1 MKKQQIP
8 FDFSKWGQ
16 EGISVDDICGR
27 LVIRLYENPIKDE
40 FYGIA
45 HDGSVFALPKEKFTM
60 YQEIKHRE
68 IWVNEY
74 STGLGVMHFTEEAAI
89 QQRDKARTFVKLVKF
104 REVLEDEQ

>member
-1 MKKQQIP
+1 MKKQQIE

-40 FYGIA
+40 FYGVA
-45 HDGSVFALPKEKFTM
+45 HDGSVFALPKQKFTM
-60 YQEIKHRE
+60 YQEVKPRE

-74 STGLGVMHFTEEAAI
+74 YDFFGKGYHTKKEAMD
-89 QQRDKARTFVKLVKF
+89 RKASSCIRTIKFV
-104 REVLEDEQ
+104 EVIEDEQ

>member
-8 FDFSKWGQ
+8 FDFTKWGQ
-16 EGISVDDICGR
+16 EGISVESSDFIVHT
-27 LVIRLYENPIKDE
+27 LHLHPHNKDNC
-40 FYGIA
+40 YGIA
-45 HDGSVFALPKEKFTM
+45 HNGDAFNFHVGWLRM
-60 YQEIKHRE
+60 YQEIKPRE

-74 STGLGVMHFTEEAAI
+74 STGFGIMHFTEEAAI